1 MYFWNIKKLKALLIE
16 RPMTEKEV
24 LPYLIATMLL
34 LTLVQY
40 FPNALH
46 FNAWDYLE
54 IVIASITVI
63 VGTFWL
69 YRKNF
74 GDKGSHFLQRYFA
87 LGWVVTVR
95 FIVFVTPVFIAL
107 VFLASNFGLY
117 NAESEATNWVDTA
130 LLTVMEVFLYW
141 YFGKHLADVASN
153 ASYRQDQI

>member
-54 IVIASITVI
+54 IVIASIAVI
-63 VGTFWL
+63 IGTFWL
-69 YRKNF
+69 YQKNL
-74 GDKGSHFLQRYFA
+74 GDSGSYFLQRYFA
-87 LGWVVTVR
+87 LGWVVSIRIV
-95 FIVFVTPVFIAL
+95 VFVTPVFIAL
-107 VFLASNFGLY
+107 VFLASYFELY
-117 NAESEATNWVDTA
+117 NTESDATNWLDIT
-130 LLTVMEVFLYW
+130 LLTAIEVLLYW
-141 YFGKHLADVASN
+141 YFGRHLAEVAQK
-153 ASYRQDQI
+153 ATYH